1 MSTVIVSYSRTPIG
15 SFMGSLSSVKATELG
30 SVSIK
35 GTLSKSGIDNSLIS
49 DVILGN
55 VLSAGLGQA
64 PARQAAI
71 LSGLDYSTN
80 CLTINKMCGSGLH
93 AIMLADQI
101 IRNDEDRVIIAGG
114 MENMSLSPHY
124 LSRSRVGRRLGHGK
138 IIDGMIVDGLWDA
151 YNDVH
156 MGNCAEMCAEKFS
169 FTREEQDDYAIE
181 SYNRSIKTQKEGLFN
196 KEIIS
201 VDVKGKKGTVSIEL
215 DEEPTKV
222 SIEKIRSLKAVFK
235 KEGTV
240 TAGNAS
246 TINDGAASCLVMSE
260 KKAKELGFSP
270 LAKIIGYS
278 SFSQK
283 PEWFTTAPIGS
294 SEKVLE
300 LCGLDIKD
308 IDLFEINEAFSVVA
322 MAAIKELN
330 IDPSIVNPYGGA
342 VSLGHPIG
350 ASGARIFNTLLTAL
364 ENSDKSIGMCS
375 ICIGGG
381 EANSM
386 IVERLK

>member
-71 LSGLDYSTN
+71 LSGLDYSTT

-138 IIDGMIVDGLWDA
+138 IIR
-151 YNDVH
+151 
-156 MGNCAEMCAEKFS
+156 
-169 FTREEQDDYAIE
+169 T
-181 SYNRSIKTQKEGLFN
+181 
-196 KEIIS
+196 
-201 VDVKGKKGTVSIEL
+201 KKDEL
-215 DEEPTKV
+215 
-222 SIEKIRSLKAVFK
+222 
-235 KEGTV
+235 
-240 TAGNAS
+240 
-246 TINDGAASCLVMSE
+246 
-260 KKAKELGFSP
+260 
-270 LAKIIGYS
+270 
-278 SFSQK
+278 
-283 PEWFTTAPIGS
+283 
-294 SEKVLE
+294 
-300 LCGLDIKD
+300 
-308 IDLFEINEAFSVVA
+308 
-322 MAAIKELN
+322 
-330 IDPSIVNPYGGA
+330 
-342 VSLGHPIG
+342 
-350 ASGARIFNTLLTAL
+350 
-364 ENSDKSIGMCS
+364 
-375 ICIGGG
+375 
-381 EANSM
+381 
-386 IVERLK
+386 